1 MSDYRHCYCDLP
13 NGYNLL
19 YILISEK
26 LRMIIAFVIYVIG
39 MGLNI
44 ILFSH

>member
-13 NGYNLL
+13 KGYNLL

-44 ILFSH
+44 ISFTH